1 MIVVQYV
8 PSIRSPMNLWPSK
21 QPALLP
27 KAEEAS
33 MDVVTQ
39 NQMLSQYILLQYGC
53 FSFHKIAEEVL
64 C

>member
-39 NQMLSQYILLQYGC
+39 NQMLSQIYITPVWMLL
-53 FSFHKIAEEVL
+53 IP
-64 C
+64 